1 MRALLPRVYLPGQP
15 LPTKALPLS
24 KTGGNTNVKGA
35 LPFEY
40 VSGTYIRQS

>member
-1 MRALLPRVYLPGQP
+1 MRTRF
-15 LPTKALPLS
+15 PTSICPANPAYKGL
-24 KTGGNTNVKGA
+24 TIQQNGGKHKCKGA